1 MRKFRIIIISSGILL
16 LGLKPSLVIS
26 LIPFPNPFNEKQT
39 TTNPTQC
46 DSSIICP
53 GEELTYEVSWWVF
66 KLGQIR
72 LKILD
77 PTFDDKQIHHNAVAY
92 IDSYD
97 DVPFVDIH
105 AIDHT
110 EMNNEFYSLGFRFF
124 EKKKDRW
131 LSEKSSYD
139 KQSKRLII
147 EKGWQAEVKSPIE
160 GPLTYDTLSVK
171 ENPFHDGLS
180 ILFFARANIH
190 RNHTVQVP
198 TIVYG
203 KIGRTI
209 FEHRN
214 TKTTLDVDAFDHPV
228 RVVEL
233 EGRAEFEGL
242 LGMTGDFKGWFSD
255 DIAAIPIKA
264 ELQVVL
270 GSVTLE
276 LKSWKRI
283 DWKPPLNEN

>member
-1 MRKFRIIIISSGILL
+1 MRKFRIILISCGVAFLCTKS
-16 LGLKPSLVIS
+16 S
-26 LIPFPNPFNEKQT
+26 LIIPLIPPTHSIGDEQT
-39 TTNPTQC
+39 TSNLAQC

-66 KLGQIR
+66 RLGQIR

-77 PTFDDKQIHHNAVAY
+77 PTFNDKQIHHNAVAY

-97 DVPFVDIH
+97 DVPFVDLH

-110 EMNNEFYSLGFRFF
+110 EMSNEFYSLGFRFF

-139 KQSKRLII
+139 KQNKRLII
-147 EKGWQAEVKSPIE
+147 EKGWQAEVQSPIE

-190 RNHTVQVP
+190 RNQTVQVP

-214 TKTTLDVDAFDHPV
+214 TKTTLGVDAFDHPV

-233 EGRAEFEGL
+233 EGRAKFEGL

-276 LKSWKRI
+276 LKSWKRK
-283 DWKPPLNEN
+283 DWKPPLEEN